1 MKIFSRMVAAFFAAI
16 LIMLSANALAT
27 SQDIAQNSM
36 RPYRPNIV
44 LFMLDDARVDDI
56 RYMPFVQ
63 EYLVKGGTTFENS
76 FVVRSLCC
84 PSRVTLQTG
93 QYPHNHGVK
102 DNVVNGLY
110 GYQILD
116 HRNTLSIWLQD
127 AGYFTGHFGKYLN
140 GYGGSDSSTVAGVP
154 PYEVPPGWDIWQALV
169 GPDNYDYVNFRIN
182 HNNVIEQFTG
192 SYSTDVLKIKAVRF
206 LNKAQESGKPFY
218 LSFNAIAPHSGG
230 SGGALPPGRAY
241 PAPRHLWKYR
251 GVMMPTTPSFNEADV
266 SDKPE
271 YVRQMPSFSTKTTAD
286 INRKWRRRVE
296 SLLAVDEAIAAIVQK
311 LESIGQIDNTVII
324 LTSDN
329 GFMLGEHRIGWGKK
343 VMYEESYRVPFV
355 IRGPNI
361 PHGATVSLMVKNID
375 WAPTILD
382 LADAQAVDART
393 GGEFPMDGASFA
405 PILYGNSSWETRHWT
420 KDFIMEGYY
429 LSTDTSVND
438 RFKGIHTKRYAY
450 VVYDTGEKELYDLLR
465 DPYQMRNKI
474 SNPAYAGVAQ
484 VLQWRFENLRHCVG
498 IECRDNSFWDTHE
511 WDSLMKVD

>member
-16 LIMLSANALAT
+16 LIILSANALAT
-27 SQDIAQNSM
+27 SWDVVQNSM
-36 RPYRPNIV
+36 PPYRPNIII
-44 LFMLDDARVDDI
+44 FMLDDARVDDI
-56 RYMPFVQ
+56 QYMPFAQ
-63 EYLVKGGTTFENS
+63 KYLVEGGTTFKNS

-84 PSRVTLQTG
+84 PSRATLQTG

-102 DNVVNGLY
+102 DNMVNGLY
-110 GYQILD
+110 GYQVLD

-127 AGYFTGHFGKYLN
+127 AGYYTGHFGKYLN
-140 GYGGSDSSTVAGVP
+140 GYGRSDSSTVAGIP
-154 PYEVPPGWDIWQALV
+154 PYEIPRGWNVWQALID
-169 GPDNYDYVNFRIN
+169 PSTYDYVNFSIN
-182 HNNVIEQFTG
+182 HNGKMQHFAN
-192 SYSTDVLKIKAVRF
+192 SYSTDVLRDKAIRF
-206 LNKAQESGKPFY
+206 LDKAEESGKPFY
-218 LSFNAIAPHSGG
+218 LSFNAIAPHCGASGG
-230 SGGALPPGRAY
+230 ILPTNRAY

-271 YVRQMPSFSTKTTAD
+271 HIQKLPPLNAEKTTD
-286 INRKWRRRVE
+286 IMRRWRRRVE

-311 LESIGQIDNTVII
+311 LENIGQIDNTVII

-329 GFMLGEHRIGWGKK
+329 GFMLGEHRIELGKR
-343 VMYEESYRVPFV
+343 VMYEESYRVPLV

-361 PHGATVSLMVKNID
+361 PRGATVSLMVKNID

-393 GGEFPMDGASFA
+393 GGEFPMDGTSFVPA
-405 PILYGNSSWETRHWT
+405 LYGNKDWAVQHWT

-429 LSTDTSVND
+429 LSVKPGLND
-438 RFKGIHTKRYAY
+438 HFKGIHTKRYAY
-450 VVYDTGEKELYDLLR
+450 VKYDTGEKELYDLLR
-465 DPYQMRNKI
+465 DPYQLDNKI

-484 VLQWRFENLRHCVG
+484 VLQWRFENLRRCVG
-498 IECRDNSFWDTHE
+498 EECRDNSFWDTHE